1 MKTTNF
7 TYSPYEFIDIAPL
20 AARYAIL
27 TQAILT
33 FAIMGQP
40 CRAMRVTQ
48 KVIRLIRLY
57 ARLDT
62 QNKLRARKLEML
74 SDRGWRERVLRDLG
88 GLRKLRLW
96 EAAKARIL
104 QKRGAP
110 VKRPEPQEPA
120 WLYTPE
126 RIAES
131 ERLKARARRCMR
143 ACHNPLIVRDR
154 FRMDFDGQFR
164 LAPLPRCERAPRQ
177 LKVYTQ
183 QTISEYDWDPTPFG
197 KDDVLGVAI
206 VWPVEF
212 YAAAALEAKIETARS
227 NLVLTE
233 NARSADEPRPDP
245 TAETLPLDL
254 PLREGNIVSR
264 DNRRKSGG
272 AVPLHLVLDRKT
284 YDDIFENPV

>member
-1 MKTTNF
+1 MKTTTL
-7 TYSPYEFIDIAPL
+7 TYPQYKFIDIAPL

-33 FAIMGQP
+33 FVTTGQVHQ
-40 CRAMRVTQ
+40 AMRITQ
-48 KVIRLIRLY
+48 KVRRLIRLY

-62 QNKLRARKLEML
+62 QNKLWARKLEML
-74 SDRGWRERVLRDLG
+74 SDRGWRERVLKDLG

-96 EAAKARIL
+96 EEARERIL
-104 QKRGAP
+104 QRRTLH
-110 VKRPEPQEPA
+110 VKPPKPQEPA

-131 ERLKARARRCMR
+131 ERLKARARRCKR
-143 ACHNPLIVRDR
+143 AGHNPRIVRDR
-154 FRMDFDGQFR
+154 FRVDIDGYFR
-164 LAPLPRCERAPRQ
+164 LAPLPRYERAPRH

-183 QTISEYDWDPTPFG
+183 QTIIDYDWDPAPFG

-212 YAAAALEAKIETARS
+212 YAAAALEAKIEAARS
-227 NLVLTE
+227 NIAPPE
-233 NARSADEPRPDP
+233 KAHGA
-245 TAETLPLDL
+245 AETESNPAAKKLPLG
-254 PLREGNIVSR
+254 PLMYEGDKDSR
-264 DNRRKSGG
+264 DDKRKCGG
-272 AVPLHLVLDRKT
+272 AVPLHLVLDRKI